1 MRSWTGNGAAMSDR
15 TPGAAVLVEDDG
27 PVQALTLHQLGRH
40 NALDP
45 TGRQELLTALR
56 AASRD
61 ERCRAVVLTGAGG
74 SFCAGGDI
82 RSMTPVPEESA
93 ARTEAVAGILR
104 AIVRGPEPVLVA
116 VEGVAFGLGMSLAA
130 ACDHVVAARD
140 ARFGCAF
147 GRIGLVADAGP
158 LWSLPA
164 RVGPG
169 TAKRLLL
176 FGDVLDSGECGRSR
190 SGRRPLRARIRMA
203 GSRAAGPGGSSK
215 ALRSPSQTQR
225 ILASRP
231 AELDVVLAEEVRAQP
246 QLPAGAD
253 FAAGSSAF
261 LAGRARSAVHRTY
274 HDGAGMRRAA
284 RATAPARPAQQVRRG
299 RGETYGEP
307 RLSSPD
313 PEG

>member
-1 MRSWTGNGAAMSDR
+1 MRSWAGNGAAMSDR

-27 PVQALTLHQLGRH
+27 QVRALTLHQPGRH

-61 ERCRAVVLTGAGG
+61 ERCRAVVLTGARG
-74 SFCAGGDI
+74 SFCAGGGI
-82 RSMTPVPEESA
+82 RSMTPVPEESV
-93 ARTEAVAGILR
+93 ARTEAVAGIVR

-116 VEGVAFGLGMSLAA
+116 VEGVAFGLRMSLAA
-130 ACDHVVAARD
+130 ACDYVVASRD
-140 ARFGCAF
+140 AQFGCAS

-176 FGDVLDSGECGRSR
+176 FGDVLDSGEVRPLSVRPDALREPGSARQEAVRLGRTARRRR
-190 SGRRPLRARIRMA
+190 SVLHRGDQADPGVPARGTRRRTRREGTGTAATAGRRGLRR
-203 GSRAAGPGGSSK
+203 G
-215 ALRSPSQTQR
+215 QQR
-225 ILASRP
+225 
-231 AELDVVLAEEVRAQP
+231 VL
-246 QLPAGAD
+246 
-253 FAAGSSAF
+253 
-261 LAGRARSAVHRTY
+261 GRTRSAVHRTY
-274 HDGAGMRRAA
+274 HGAAGMRRAA
-284 RATAPARPAQQVRRG
+284 PATAPTHPAQQVRQG
-299 RGETYGEP
+299 RGETYGEA